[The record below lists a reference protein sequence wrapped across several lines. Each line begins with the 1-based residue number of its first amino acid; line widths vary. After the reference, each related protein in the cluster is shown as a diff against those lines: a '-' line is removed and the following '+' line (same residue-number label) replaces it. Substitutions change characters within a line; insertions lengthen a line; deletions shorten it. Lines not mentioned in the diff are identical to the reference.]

1 MDKLHYSGKR
11 SSMVAIMLL
20 LEVLMA
26 TLYQTDA
33 QIGVCYGT
41 NGDNLPSKQDVV
53 ALYTQHGI
61 QRMRLYDPDQEVL
74 RALGGSNI
82 ELIQLTESSGLPRPF
97 LEKED
102 SEEEEEGKG
111 VVTLLDYGA
120 GNIRSVRN
128 AIRFLGFHIKDWYGE
143 FNPLPLPLPINRTKF
158 IAFLQHKLVDCFLF
172 LFSMDK
178 LHFSGERSS
187 MVAKMLL
194 LGVLMASLY
203 QTDAQIGVCYG
214 ANGDNLPSRQDVVA
228 LYNQNGIQRMRLYDP
243 DQQALQALGGSNIE
257 YIAVGNEVDPSS
269 STAQFVVPAMQ
280 NVHTAIVN
288 AGLGGQIKVSTA
300 IATGLLG
307 NSFPPS
313 QGSFRAD
320 IRSSFIDP
328 IISFLVNNGSP
339 LLVNLYP
346 YFSYAGNTNSIHLD
360 YALFTSPSVVVTD
373 GSLQYQN
380 LFDAML
386 DAVYS
391 ALEQANGGS
400 LEIVVSESG
409 WPTAGGTDTTVDNA
423 KTYNNNLIQHVKGGT
438 PKKQGKAI
446 ETYIFAMF
454 DENQKTGDEVERH
467 WGLFSPDKQLKYPV
481 TFN

>member
-1 MDKLHYSGKR
+1 MCSGMEAFK
-11 SSMVAIMLL
+11 
-20 LEVLMA
+20 
-26 TLYQTDA
+26 
-33 QIGVCYGT
+33 
-41 NGDNLPSKQDVV
+41 
-53 ALYTQHGI
+53 
-61 QRMRLYDPDQEVL
+61 
-74 RALGGSNI
+74 
-82 ELIQLTESSGLPRPF
+82 
-97 LEKED
+97 
-102 SEEEEEGKG
+102 
-111 VVTLLDYGA
+111 
-120 GNIRSVRN
+120 
-128 AIRFLGFHIKDWYGE
+128 
-143 FNPLPLPLPINRTKF
+143 PLPLPINRTKF

-172 LFSMDK
+172 LFFMDK

-187 MVAKMLL
+187 MVAIMLL
-194 LGVLMASLY
+194 LGVLMATLY

-257 YIAVGNEVDPSS
+257 VMLGILNPNLQTLASSQAEADTWVQNNVKNFGNVKIKYIAVGNEVDPSS

-313 QGSFRAD
+313 QGSFRPD

-373 GSLQYQN
+373 GSLQYKN

-438 PKKQGKAI
+438 PKKPGKAI

>member
-1 MDKLHYSGKR
+1 MERGRGSRPSPIAAVASAFTSADRGSRPSPIAAAAAAVSASASASDFR
-11 SSMVAIMLL
+11 SIADQVQSVF
-20 LEVLMA
+20 A
-26 TLYQTDA
+26 TLYL
-33 QIGVCYGT
+33 QIV
-41 NGDNLPSKQDVV
+41 
-53 ALYTQHGI
+53 
-61 QRMRLYDPDQEVL
+61 
-74 RALGGSNI
+74 
-82 ELIQLTESSGLPRPF
+82 F
-97 LEKED
+97 
-102 SEEEEEGKG
+102 
-111 VVTLLDYGA
+111 
-120 GNIRSVRN
+120 
-128 AIRFLGFHIKDWYGE
+128 F
-143 FNPLPLPLPINRTKF
+143 
-158 IAFLQHKLVDCFLF
+158 FLF
-172 LFSMDK
+172 FMDK

-187 MVAKMLL
+187 MIAVMLL
-194 LGVLMASLY
+194 LGVLIATLDE
-203 QTDAQIGVCYG
+203 TDAQIGVCYG

-243 DQQALQALGGSNIE
+243 NQQALQALGGSNIE
-257 YIAVGNEVDPSS
+257 VMLGILNPNLQTLASSQAEADTWVQNNVKNFGNVKIKYIAVGNEVDPSS

-288 AGLGGQIKVSTA
+288 VGLGGQIKVSTA

-313 QGSFRAD
+313 QGSFAPVVRALPRLCGYQKKGSFRAD

-346 YFSYAGNTNSIHLD
+346 YFSYAANTNSIHLD

-373 GSLQYQN
+373 GSLQYKN

-400 LEIVVSESG
+400 LEIVVFESG

-423 KTYNNNLIQHVKGGT
+423 KTYNNNLI
-438 PKKQGKAI
+438 
-446 ETYIFAMF
+446 
-454 DENQKTGDEVERH
+454 
-467 WGLFSPDKQLKYPV
+467 
-481 TFN
+481 